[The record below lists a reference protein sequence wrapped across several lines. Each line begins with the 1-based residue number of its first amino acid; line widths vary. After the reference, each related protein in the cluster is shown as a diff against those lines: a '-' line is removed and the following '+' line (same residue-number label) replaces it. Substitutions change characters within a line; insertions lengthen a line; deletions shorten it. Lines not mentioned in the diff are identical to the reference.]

1 MTKIV
6 FNGQS
11 MINPDKISS
20 DDTLNIARHEVGH
33 AVVRL
38 ILFKEPGIKKI
49 TINPEG
55 TGTLGYVRH
64 DGFGNDQRIT
74 KTKLL
79 NRITVSLAGMAA
91 EKVYTGEFSTGN
103 HSDLQN
109 ATSVAKKIIESGMSN
124 LGLGT
129 IKSEGSFLEKEIQDE
144 INNIFDMC
152 FKEAI
157 KIIEDNRDKIDNI
170 VEYLMEKKE
179 ITEAELIKCFHKNL
193 KR

>member
-1 MTKIV
+1 
-6 FNGQS
+6 
-11 MINPDKISS
+11 
-20 DDTLNIARHEVGH
+20 
-33 AVVRL
+33 
-38 ILFKEPGIKKI
+38 
-49 TINPEG
+49 
-55 TGTLGYVRH
+55 
-64 DGFGNDQRIT
+64 
-74 KTKLL
+74 
-79 NRITVSLAGMAA
+79 MAA